1 MINMTA
7 LAGCT
12 FVKQIFKQN
21 KIAYTETPTAT
32 TATEAGAEV

>member
-12 FVKQIFKQN
+12 FVKQIIKQN
-21 KIAYTETPTAT
+21 KIAYTETPTPIT
-32 TATEAGAEV
+32 GAGAEV